1 MYFLGLLFFGKSFS
15 KFQLFGP
22 IYLHDFVLALICLL
36 SISFQP
42 RIRVPSLSILLLLL
56 IAALY
61 FFIDVLLLW
70 PDKPLLSMAVRQFG
84 LFLYLLCSFLIF
96 GSQVRTLSE
105 SLKAISLIRFIGRL
119 SIYTQIVYLVY
130 GFVFVPGFSL
140 FGKLD
145 YNYFSP
151 LTVMGIIT
159 YCADA
164 LSNESTPIS
173 RTIKFTIGMLLS
185 LTLGHSSAFL
195 AIFVILMLYAYIKIK
210 PVQRLF
216 SFTFIIA
223 ALFLLLFLPQFTDF
237 NAGWR
242 LVYWKHILERSFT
255 DGYLIFGHGF
265 GSAYMTY
272 EQAQYIDR
280 VMHSKNMLDEY
291 FPMTRY
297 LNPPHNSVLTIVFHV
312 GLIPALLFFTP
323 LKKTFTQLFLKKSPA
338 DPNILFLVLALLGS
352 LVWILFN
359 VILELPHSSTYFWLV
374 YLTTIFYLKENL
386 SITINYE
393 K

>member
-1 MYFLGLLFFGKSFS
+1 
-15 KFQLFGP
+15 
-22 IYLHDFVLALICLL
+22 
-36 SISFQP
+36 
-42 RIRVPSLSILLLLL
+42 
-56 IAALY
+56 
-61 FFIDVLLLW
+61 
-70 PDKPLLSMAVRQFG
+70 
-84 LFLYLLCSFLIF
+84 
-96 GSQVRTLSE
+96 
-105 SLKAISLIRFIGRL
+105 
-119 SIYTQIVYLVY
+119 
-130 GFVFVPGFSL
+130 
-140 FGKLD
+140 
-145 YNYFSP
+145 
-151 LTVMGIIT
+151 MGIIT